1 MRRLFIFLFLLLS
14 FRSSSEVPTLE
25 GCDAIYVINL
35 DRTPKRFDFMKEQFQ
50 KDGIKN
56 YVRFSAVD
64 GYGVQLVDKFTGEI
78 IVGKE
83 AMSAVREYTWAKR
96 QVLYRVDYGEKYKDA
111 AFDLFVKYRK
121 FSAGEIGVTF
131 SHRAIWRE
139 VVKNNCKNVIIF
151 EDDVTLL
158 KDFRK
163 DVVELIRH
171 IPADADI
178 TFIGVGR
185 RRDKAVFFP
194 NIDNIFRD
202 LDHVEGN
209 DWVAKIEPTNLVYGM
224 YAYII
229 SAEGAKKLL
238 KLTDRCEF
246 PLDDII
252 FQQGGVNTGIIKA
265 YVSKKKM
272 CYPTLENS
280 EIKKMGR
287 PF

>member
-1 MRRLFIFLFLLLS
+1 MRELFVFLSLLLS
-14 FRSSSEVPTLE
+14 SCLPSNDSRLE
-25 GCDAIYVINL
+25 NCDAVYVINL
-35 DRTPKRFDFMKEQFQ
+35 DRIPMRFDFMMEQFR
-50 KDGIKN
+50 KEGMKN
-56 YVRFSAVD
+56 YTRFSAVD
-64 GYGVQLVDKFTGEI
+64 GYKVQLVDKSTGG
-78 IVGKE
+78 IVTGKE
-83 AMSAVREYTWAKR
+83 AMSTVREYTWDKR
-96 QVLYRVDYGEKYKDA
+96 PVLYHVNYGEKYENA
-111 AFDLFVKYRK
+111 AFDLLVKYRK
-121 FSAGEIGVTF
+121 FSAGEIGVTY

-139 VVKNNCKNVIIF
+139 IVKNNSKNVIVF
-151 EDDVTLL
+151 EDDVVLL
-158 KDFRK
+158 KNFRK
-163 DVVELIRH
+163 NVAELINH

-185 RRDKAVFFP
+185 HRDKAVFFP
-194 NIDNIFRD
+194 NIDSIFRD

-209 DWVAKIEPTNLVYGM
+209 NWVARIEPTNLVYGM

-246 PLDDII
+246 PVDDII
-252 FQQGGVNTGIIKA
+252 FQQGGVNTGIVRA